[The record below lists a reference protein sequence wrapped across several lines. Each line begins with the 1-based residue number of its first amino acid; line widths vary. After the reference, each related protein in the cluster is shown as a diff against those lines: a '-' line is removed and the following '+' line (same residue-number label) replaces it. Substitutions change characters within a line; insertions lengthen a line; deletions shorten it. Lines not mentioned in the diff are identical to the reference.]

1 MTSSERSLRLCAFS
15 VFRARICHATSRS
28 GTTRAVMDLAPRRR
42 MASRRCRPLGVPEAS
57 AGRDDSDDRV
67 EKTSCLMKYVGQPLV
82 VSAGEVT
89 LKRRRLDLVDG
100 EN

>member
-1 MTSSERSLRLCAFS
+1 M
-15 VFRARICHATSRS
+15 
-28 GTTRAVMDLAPRRR
+28 
-42 MASRRCRPLGVPEAS
+42 GVPEAS

-100 EN
+100 ENGEQRRMTAEWFLVLTHHAPSSLLDLFCGFRDRSF